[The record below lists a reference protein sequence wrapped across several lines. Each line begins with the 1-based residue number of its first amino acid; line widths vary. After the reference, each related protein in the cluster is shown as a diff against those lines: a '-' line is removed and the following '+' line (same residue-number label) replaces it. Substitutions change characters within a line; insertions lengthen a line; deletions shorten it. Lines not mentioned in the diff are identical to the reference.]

1 MQATNLRRVAAVAV
15 GGALALSL
23 AACGSSSNNTP
34 SSVASTGGT
43 NWASVQS
50 AAAGGGMGAL
60 VAAAKKEGA
69 LNVITLP
76 RDWANYGAIMD
87 AFGKK
92 YGIKITDA
100 NPQGSSGDEINAIKS
115 QKGQSTAPDVVDI
128 GNSYALSGAMEGL
141 YAPYKVATWNDIPA
155 AQKDSGGLWFGS
167 YGGYVSI
174 GCDSAKVKVCP
185 TTFKQLDNPAY
196 KGMVALNGDPTSANA
211 AFQAVWAT
219 ALANGGS
226 ATNIQPGIDFF
237 KKLNTDGVLNK
248 TKGTAATIAS
258 GATPIVL
265 DWDYLNASHGVGIKG
280 WKVSVPTDGLL
291 SSYYDQAISATAP
304 HPAAARLWEEFLYS
318 QAPIGGQN
326 LWIAGLA
333 RPIELAAMM
342 AKGTAVGVNKLPKVT
357 DPKPFSP
364 TPDQV
369 TAQKAV
375 VTAKWA
381 TEVH

>member
-1 MQATNLRRVAAVAV
+1 MQAKNLRRLAAVA
-15 GGALALSL
+15 GTCALALTM
-23 AACGSSSNNTP
+23 AACGSSSNN
-34 SSVASTGGT
+34 SSNASGGS
-43 NWASVQS
+43 WATAQS
-50 AAAGGGMGAL
+50 AASNGGMDAL

-87 AFGKK
+87 AFTAK

-100 NPQGSSGDEINAIKS
+100 NPDGSSGDEINAIKS
-115 QKGQSTAPDVVDI
+115 QKGQPSAPDVVDI
-128 GNSYALSGAMEGL
+128 GNSYALSGAQEGL
-141 YAPYKVATWNDIPA
+141 YAPYKVATWNSIPD
-155 AQKDSGGLWFGS
+155 AQKDSGGLWFAS

-174 GCDSAKVKVCP
+174 GCNSAKVTTCP
-185 TTFKQLDNPAY
+185 ATFKDLDNPAY

-211 AFQAVWAT
+211 AFNGVWAA

-226 ATNIQPGIDFF
+226 ATSIQPGVDYFG
-237 KKLNTDGVLNK
+237 KLNAAGIFNK
-248 TKGTAATIAS
+248 TAATAATIAS
-258 GATPIVL
+258 GATPIVI
-265 DWDYLNASHGVGIKG
+265 DWDYLNAAHGKGISG
-280 WKVSVPTDGLL
+280 WKVTVPTDGLL

-318 QAPIGGQN
+318 QDAQGGQN
-326 LWIAGLA
+326 LWLAGLA
-333 RPIELAAMM
+333 RPIELPVMIANHS
-342 AKGTAVGVNKLPKVT
+342 AVGANALPAVT
-357 DPKPFSP
+357 DPTPFSP
-364 TPDQV
+364 TADQV